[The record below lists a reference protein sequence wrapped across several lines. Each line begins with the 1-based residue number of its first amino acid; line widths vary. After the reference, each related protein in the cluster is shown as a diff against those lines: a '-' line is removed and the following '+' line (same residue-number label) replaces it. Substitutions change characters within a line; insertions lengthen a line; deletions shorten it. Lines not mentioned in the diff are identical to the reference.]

1 MNTNK
6 TVDLRKTVNLPS
18 AIRKM
23 VAETPIV
30 EFGIVKQVIAKGVVL
45 VQLSVA
51 RDEKA
56 VTLITCPLL
65 SVACGNVTIDIE
77 PKENDKVLVLFPR
90 VFDTDMFDLDNKDT
104 LINPNASGYNLLSGV
119 AVLLTQ
125 YKKDKHKNILSISA
139 DDKGNITLKDNHD
152 NQIMFKDT
160 GIEITDKNDCTII
173 SSSES
178 IKINNKLEIRK

>member
-6 TVDLRKTVNLPS
+6 TVDLRKSVNLPS

-90 VFDTDMFDLDNKDT
+90 VFDTDMFDLDNEDT

-119 AVLLTQ
+119 AILLTQ
-125 YKKDKHKNILSISA
+125 YKKGKHKNILSISA
-139 DDKGNITLKDNHD
+139 DDKGNITL
-152 NQIMFKDT
+152 
-160 GIEITDKNDCTII
+160 TDSNGCTIV

-178 IKINNKLEIRK
+178 IKINDKLEIKK

>member
-6 TVDLRKTVNLPS
+6 TIDLRKSVNLPS

-51 RDEKA
+51 RDEKS
-56 VTLITCPLL
+56 VTLITCPLM

-119 AVLLTQ
+119 AVLMTQ
-125 YKKDKHKNILSISA
+125 YKKNKHKNTLSISS
-139 DDKGNITLKDNHD
+139 DGNGNITL
-152 NQIMFKDT
+152 
-160 GIEITDKNDCTII
+160 TDSNGCTIV

-178 IKINNKLEIRK
+178 IKINNKLEIKK

>member
-6 TVDLRKTVNLPS
+6 TVDLRKSVNLPS

-56 VTLITCPLL
+56 VTLITCPLM

-119 AVLLTQ
+119 AILMTQ
-125 YKKDKHKNILSISA
+125 YKKNKHKNTLSISS
-139 DDKGNITLKDNHD
+139 DDKGNITL
-152 NQIMFKDT
+152 
-160 GIEITDKNDCTII
+160 TDSNGCTIV

-178 IKINNKLEIRK
+178 IKINNKLEIKKCVN

>member
-6 TVDLRKTVNLPS
+6 TLDLRKSVNLPS

-56 VTLITCPLL
+56 VTLITCPLM

-119 AVLLTQ
+119 AILLTQ
-125 YKKDKHKNILSISA
+125 YKKNKHKNTLSISS
-139 DDKGNITLKDNHD
+139 DGNGNITL
-152 NQIMFKDT
+152 
-160 GIEITDKNDCTII
+160 TDSNGCTIV

-178 IKINNKLEIRK
+178 IKINDKLEIRK

>member
-6 TVDLRKTVNLPS
+6 TVDLRKSVNLPS

-56 VTLITCPLL
+56 VTLITCPLM

-119 AVLLTQ
+119 AILMTQ
-125 YKKDKHKNILSISA
+125 YKKNKHKNTLSISSDA
-139 DDKGNITLKDNHD
+139 NGNITL
-152 NQIMFKDT
+152 
-160 GIEITDKNDCTII
+160 TDSNGCTIV

-178 IKINNKLEIRK
+178 IKINNKLEIKK

>member
-6 TVDLRKTVNLPS
+6 TIDLRKSVNLPS

-56 VTLITCPLL
+56 VTLITCPLM

-119 AVLLTQ
+119 AILLTQ
-125 YKKDKHKNILSISA
+125 YKKNKHKNTLSISS
-139 DDKGNITLKDNHD
+139 DSNGNITL
-152 NQIMFKDT
+152 
-160 GIEITDKNDCTII
+160 TDSNGCTIV

-178 IKINNKLEIRK
+178 IKINDKLEIKK

>member
-6 TVDLRKTVNLPS
+6 TVDLRKSVNLPS

-77 PKENDKVLVLFPR
+77 PKENGKVLVLFTR

-119 AVLLTQ
+119 AILLTQ
-125 YKKDKHKNILSISA
+125 YKKGKHKNILSISA
-139 DDKGNITLKDNHD
+139 DDKGNITL
-152 NQIMFKDT
+152 
-160 GIEITDKNDCTII
+160 TDSNGCTIV

-178 IKINNKLEIRK
+178 IKINDKLEIKK

>member
-6 TVDLRKTVNLPS
+6 TVDLRKSVNLPS

-90 VFDTDMFDLDNKDT
+90 VFDSDMFDLDNKDT

-119 AVLLTQ
+119 AILMTQ
-125 YKKDKHKNILSISA
+125 YKKNKHKNILSISA
-139 DDKGNITLKDNHD
+139 DDKGNITL
-152 NQIMFKDT
+152 
-160 GIEITDKNDCTII
+160 TDSNGCTIV

-178 IKINNKLEIRK
+178 IKINNKLEIKK

>member
-6 TVDLRKTVNLPS
+6 TVDLRKSVNLPG

-119 AVLLTQ
+119 AILMTQ
-125 YKKDKHKNILSISA
+125 YKKNKHKNILSISA
-139 DDKGNITLKDNHD
+139 DDKGNITL
-152 NQIMFKDT
+152 
-160 GIEITDKNDCTII
+160 TDSNGCTIV

-178 IKINNKLEIRK
+178 IKINNKLEIKK

>member
-6 TVDLRKTVNLPS
+6 TVDLRKSVNLPS

-56 VTLITCPLL
+56 ATLITCPLM

-119 AVLLTQ
+119 AILLTQ
-125 YKKDKHKNILSISA
+125 YKKNKHKNTLSISS
-139 DDKGNITLKDNHD
+139 DDNGNITL
-152 NQIMFKDT
+152 
-160 GIEITDKNDCTII
+160 TDSNGCTVV

-178 IKINNKLEIRK
+178 IKINDKLEIRK